1 MAQPIREAAKE
12 ATRDAVAADMTPLD
26 GVDLQE
32 WYFAQ
37 GYTDGLPVV
46 PPTEEKVEA
55 LLEALGGDPTFLE
68 ARAAALGQPTR
79 RVLAINAVM
88 AGCLPIYAPVS
99 APPCGDVR
107 KSFQSQRHSG
117 DDDAIAPLAIVNGP
131 VREQIGMNAGHGAF
145 GPGNRA
151 NATIGRAIRLIL
163 LNVGGGLPGVLDKS
177 TQGTPAKYSYCVAEN
192 EEDSPWAPYHVEKGY
207 RMQDSTVFV
216 IGAESNDNINSPLPN
231 DPEGILNDVIS
242 SMTTVVHNNAR
253 ASGHCTVA
261 LSPEHAQAIA
271 KHGWIRH
278 DVRCYL
284 QMYATNKFGRIV
296 HDHKY
301 GKAYNRH
308 LPKWYRR
315 DLDSDIPIVPSPDNI
330 HLFVI
335 GGTAGR
341 FSSFIPGWGHY
352 NNPVLRSID
361 GAMPERRAGLHR
373 RHLLPLIRQR
383 TLEIV
388 MDHRPALRLRSA

>member
-1 MAQPIREAAKE
+1 MTQASRTIDAA
-12 ATRDAVAADMTPLD
+12 VGAADATPFEGAD
-26 GVDLQE
+26 PQE
-32 WYFAQ
+32 WYFAN

-46 PPTEEKVEA
+46 PPTEDKIEA
-55 LLEALGGDPTFLE
+55 MVEALGGEPAFLE
-68 ARAAALGQPTR
+68 ARVPPRWGTLTR

-88 AGCLPIYAPVS
+88 AGCLPIYAPVLR
-99 APPCGDVR
+99 AAMRAMCENHFNLNAIQATTHV
-107 KSFQSQRHSG
+107 
-117 DDDAIAPLAIVNGP
+117 IAPLVVVNGP
-131 VREQIGMNAGHGAF
+131 VRTQIGMNGGHGAF

-163 LNVGGGLPGVLDKS
+163 LNVGGALPGVLDKS

-216 IGAESNDNINSPLPN
+216 IGAESNHNINSPLPN
-231 DPEGILNDVIS
+231 DPEGILDDVIS

-271 KHGWIRH
+271 KHAWTRH

-352 NNPVLRSID
+352 NSPVLRSVDGAVPTGGPVCID
-361 GAMPERRAGLHR
+361 GTCYL
-373 RHLLPLIRQR
+373 
-383 TLEIV
+383 
-388 MDHRPALRLRSA
+388 